1 MVESTPLWCCHM
13 LDSDRQRK
21 SMDRVVCRKDQLMH
35 KHLPPSHP
43 DAELPTRSPPG
54 ERPAPP
60 PPPVPGPDPAPV
72 PEHLPGDI
80 PEPGGEPIEKPTP
93 MHVSSTQVR
102 PHPHRH
108 DDEEGT
114 QDVIEVQQRAGAPR
128 LIGTSEAMDAVRRMI
143 ERVAPI
149 DSAVLI
155 CGESGCGKELV
166 AESLHAHSP
175 RRAGPFVAINCGAI
189 PATLIE
195 AELFGYEKGSFTGA
209 SRTHAGVFERANDG
223 TLLLDEFTEMPLE
236 MQARLLR
243 VLETKRV
250 RRVGAEVEI
259 PVNVRVLA
267 ATNRSPVDAVE
278 AGHLREDIYYR
289 LAVVLIRLPPLRDRG
304 GDILELGEYFLA
316 DLNRR
321 HGLSKQF
328 SAAMR
333 ERLVQYDWP
342 GNVRQ
347 LRNTVERAF
356 VLCDEV
362 LDVDHDFGAAPAR
375 TATNGGTRQSD
386 PLSITLPIGSSL
398 DDIERTFIVATL
410 EHFGGDKRRAASALG
425 CSVKTL
431 YNKLH
436 LYRRQF
442 GHVAAAS

>member
-1 MVESTPLWCCHM
+1 MHQRR
-13 LDSDRQRK
+13 LDD
-21 SMDRVVCRKDQLMH
+21 
-35 KHLPPSHP
+35 
-43 DAELPTRSPPG
+43 ELPTTPPGDKPQRSPPAPG
-54 ERPAPP
+54 PEPAPI
-60 PPPVPGPDPAPV
+60 
-72 PEHLPGDI
+72 PERLPGNDDQ
-80 PEPGGEPIEKPTP
+80 PDKSPTEPPTP
-93 MHVSSTQVR
+93 MHVQDGR
-102 PHPHRH
+102 GFRRDAEDKGNHPV
-108 DDEEGT
+108 T
-114 QDVIEVQQRAGAPR
+114 ATLPIEDR
-128 LIGTSEAMDAVRRMI
+128 LIGRSAAMDAVRRMI
-143 ERVAPI
+143 LRVAST

-166 AESLHAHSP
+166 AESLHAGSV
-175 RRAGPFVAINCGAI
+175 RANGPFVAINCGAI
-189 PATLIE
+189 PPTLIE

-209 SRTHAGVFERANDG
+209 SRTHAGVFERANQG

-250 RRVGAEVEI
+250 RRVGAEMEI

-267 ATNRSPVDAVE
+267 ATNRSPVEAVE

-289 LAVVLIRLPPLRDRG
+289 LAVVLIRLPPLRERG
-304 GDILELGEYFLA
+304 EDILALADFFLA
-316 DLNRR
+316 DLNHR
-321 HGLSKQF
+321 HGEDKRF

-333 ERLVQYDWP
+333 ERLAQYDWP

-347 LRNTVERAF
+347 LRNAVERAF

-375 TATNGGTRQSD
+375 ATGAGGNGMRSSD

-398 DDIERTFIVATL
+398 EEIERTFIVATL

-436 LYRRQF
+436 LYRRQL
-442 GHVAAAS
+442 GHVVAAAG

>member
-1 MVESTPLWCCHM
+1 MTAAQTTEAS
-13 LDSDRQRK
+13 
-21 SMDRVVCRKDQLMH
+21 
-35 KHLPPSHP
+35 
-43 DAELPTRSPPG
+43 
-54 ERPAPP
+54 
-60 PPPVPGPDPAPV
+60 
-72 PEHLPGDI
+72 
-80 PEPGGEPIEKPTP
+80 
-93 MHVSSTQVR
+93 
-102 PHPHRH
+102 
-108 DDEEGT
+108 
-114 QDVIEVQQRAGAPR
+114 
-128 LIGTSEAMDAVRRMI
+128 LIGNSEAMDVVRRLI
-143 ERVAPI
+143 ERVAPM

-166 AESLHAHSP
+166 AESLHARSS

-189 PATLIE
+189 PPTLIE

-209 SRTHAGVFERANDG
+209 SRTHAGVFERANNG

-259 PVNVRVLA
+259 PANVRVLA

-289 LAVVLIRLPPLRDRG
+289 LAVVLVRLPPLRERG
-304 GDILELGEYFLA
+304 EDILALAEYFLA

-321 HGLSKQF
+321 HGHDKRF
-328 SAAMR
+328 SPGMC

-347 LRNTVERAF
+347 LRNAVERAF
-356 VLCDEV
+356 VLCDGV
-362 LDVDHDFGAAPAR
+362 LDVDQEFGAAPAR
-375 TATNGGTRQSD
+375 TPGNGGSGTRSAD
-386 PLSITLPIGSSL
+386 PMSITLPIGSSL
-398 DDIERTFIVATL
+398 DDIERTFIVSTL

-436 LYRRQF
+436 LYRRQL

>member
-1 MVESTPLWCCHM
+1 MHTYTPSPI
-13 LDSDRQRK
+13 DD
-21 SMDRVVCRKDQLMH
+21 
-35 KHLPPSHP
+35 
-43 DAELPTRSPPG
+43 ELPRTPPA
-54 ERPAPP
+54 EKPMRPPPAPG
-60 PPPVPGPDPAPV
+60 PGPEPV
-72 PEHLPGDI
+72 PEKLPGDV
-80 PEPGGEPIEKPTP
+80 PEPGREPTETPAP
-93 MHVSSTQVR
+93 MHVQR
-102 PHPHRH
+102 ADRH

-114 QDVIEVQQRAGAPR
+114 PPVTDARIERR
-128 LIGTSEAMDAVRRMI
+128 LIGDSEAMDAVRRLTV
-143 ERVAPI
+143 RVAPT

-166 AESLHAHSP
+166 AESLHAGSP
-175 RRAGPFVAINCGAI
+175 RAAGPFVAINCGAI
-189 PATLIE
+189 PPTLIE

-209 SRTHAGVFERANDG
+209 SRTHAGVFERANNG

-267 ATNRSPVDAVE
+267 ATNRCPVEAVE

-289 LAVVLIRLPPLRDRG
+289 LAVVLIRLPPLRERG
-304 GDILELGEYFLA
+304 EDILALADYFLA
-316 DLNRR
+316 DLNGR
-321 HGLSKQF
+321 HGHAKRF
-328 SAAMR
+328 SPVMR
-333 ERLVQYDWP
+333 ERLAQYDWP

-347 LRNTVERAF
+347 LRNAVERAF

-375 TATNGGTRQSD
+375 GTGGGGARHAD

-436 LYRRQF
+436 LYRRQL

>member
-1 MVESTPLWCCHM
+1 MHT
-13 LDSDRQRK
+13 
-21 SMDRVVCRKDQLMH
+21 QL
-35 KHLPPSHP
+35 PSRLY
-43 DAELPTRSPPG
+43 DELPETPPA
-54 ERPAPP
+54 EKPSR
-60 PPPVPGPDPAPV
+60 PPPVPGPEPAPV
-72 PEHLPGDI
+72 PEKLPGDL
-80 PEPGGEPIEKPTP
+80 PEPNHSPTDTPPP
-93 MHVSSTQVR
+93 MHVRAAPRVSR
-102 PHPHRH
+102 P
-108 DDEEGT
+108 DDEEGNPPVT
-114 QDVIEVQQRAGAPR
+114 EAQPVERR
-128 LIGTSEAMDAVRRMI
+128 LIGSSQAMDAVRRMI
-143 ERVAPI
+143 VRVAPT

-166 AESLHAHSP
+166 AESLHAGSP
-175 RRAGPFVAINCGAI
+175 RADGPFVAINCGAI
-189 PATLIE
+189 PPTLIE

-209 SRTHAGVFERANDG
+209 SRTHAGVFERANNG

-267 ATNRSPVDAVE
+267 ATNRCPVEAVE

-289 LAVVLIRLPPLRDRG
+289 LAVVLIRLPPLRERG
-304 GDILELGEYFLA
+304 EDIVALADYFLA
-316 DLNRR
+316 DLNGR
-321 HGLSKQF
+321 HGHAKQF

-333 ERLVQYDWP
+333 ERLAQYDWP

-347 LRNTVERAF
+347 LRNAVERAF

-375 TATNGGTRQSD
+375 GTSNGAGGGRHGD

-436 LYRRQF
+436 LYRRQL

>member
-1 MVESTPLWCCHM
+1 
-13 LDSDRQRK
+13 
-21 SMDRVVCRKDQLMH
+21 MH
-35 KHLPPSHP
+35 LQDPWTT
-43 DAELPTRSPPG
+43 DELPQTPPA
-54 ERPAPP
+54 EKPP
-60 PPPVPGPDPAPV
+60 QPPPVRGPEEPPV
-72 PEHLPGDI
+72 PERLPGDA
-80 PEPGGEPIEKPTP
+80 PEPGRSPTEPPVPIHARTGAADNDDEGNANVTDDSLAIEK
-93 MHVSSTQVR
+93 
-102 PHPHRH
+102 
-108 DDEEGT
+108 
-114 QDVIEVQQRAGAPR
+114 R
-128 LIGTSEAMDAVRRMI
+128 LIGDSEAMDAVRRLI
-143 ERVAPI
+143 VRVAPT

-166 AESLHAHSP
+166 AESLHAGSA
-175 RRAGPFVAINCGAI
+175 RADGPFVAINCGAI

-195 AELFGYEKGSFTGA
+195 AELFGFEKGSFTGA
-209 SRTHAGVFERANDG
+209 SRMHAGVFERANNG
-223 TLLLDEFTEMPLE
+223 TLLLDEITEMPLE

-250 RRVGAEVEI
+250 RRVGAEAEI

-267 ATNRSPVDAVE
+267 ATNRCPVEAVE

-289 LAVVLIRLPPLRDRG
+289 LAVVMIRLPPLRERG
-304 GDILELGEYFLA
+304 DDIMILADYFL
-316 DLNRR
+316 DELNQR
-321 HGLSKQF
+321 HDTRKVF

-333 ERLVQYDWP
+333 NRLAQYEWP

-347 LRNTVERAF
+347 LRNGVERAF

-362 LDVDHDFGAAPAR
+362 LDADEDFGSAPAR
-375 TATNGGTRQSD
+375 ASAPGNGSASRHD

-436 LYRRQF
+436 LYRRQL

>member
-1 MVESTPLWCCHM
+1 MT
-13 LDSDRQRK
+13 
-21 SMDRVVCRKDQLMH
+21 
-35 KHLPPSHP
+35 KHLPPSQA
-43 DAELPTRSPPG
+43 DAELPSRSPPG
-54 ERPAPP
+54 ERTTSPP
-60 PPPVPGPDPAPV
+60 PAPGPDPAPV

-80 PEPGGEPIEKPTP
+80 PEPDREPPEKPTP
-93 MHVSSTQVR
+93 MRVSPASGRAQ
-102 PHPHRH
+102 PQRH
-108 DDEEGT
+108 EGDQGT
-114 QDVIEVQQRAGAPR
+114 QDVIELQQGPGAPR
-128 LIGTSEAMDAVRRMI
+128 LIGTSEAMDVVRRMI

-166 AESLHAHSP
+166 AEALHAHSA

-209 SRTHAGVFERANDG
+209 SRTHAGVFERADGG

-243 VLETKRV
+243 VLEAKRV
-250 RRVGAEVEI
+250 RRVGAEDEI
-259 PVNVRVLA
+259 AVDVRVLA
-267 ATNRSPVDAVE
+267 ATNRSPVEAVE

-289 LAVVLIRLPPLRDRG
+289 LAVVLIRLPPLRERG
-304 GDILELGEYFLA
+304 GDILELAEYFLA
-316 DLNRR
+316 GLNGR
-321 HGLSKQF
+321 HGLAKRF
-328 SAAMR
+328 SSAMR
-333 ERLVQYDWP
+333 DRLVQYDWP

-347 LRNTVERAF
+347 LRNAVERAF

-375 TATNGGTRQSD
+375 TAATGGARQTD

>member
-1 MVESTPLWCCHM
+1 MTEAQPL
-13 LDSDRQRK
+13 
-21 SMDRVVCRKDQLMH
+21 
-35 KHLPPSHP
+35 
-43 DAELPTRSPPG
+43 
-54 ERPAPP
+54 ER
-60 PPPVPGPDPAPV
+60 
-72 PEHLPGDI
+72 
-80 PEPGGEPIEKPTP
+80 
-93 MHVSSTQVR
+93 
-102 PHPHRH
+102 
-108 DDEEGT
+108 
-114 QDVIEVQQRAGAPR
+114 R
-128 LIGTSEAMDAVRRMI
+128 LIGNSEAMDAVRRMI
-143 ERVAPI
+143 VRVAPT

-166 AESLHAHSP
+166 AESLHAGSA
-175 RRAGPFVAINCGAI
+175 RADGPFVAINCGAI
-189 PATLIE
+189 PPTLIE

-209 SRTHAGVFERANDG
+209 SRTHAGVFERANNG

-250 RRVGAEVEI
+250 RRVGAEGEI

-267 ATNRSPVDAVE
+267 ATNRCPVEAVE

-289 LAVVLIRLPPLRDRG
+289 LAVVLIRLPPLRERG
-304 GDILELGEYFLA
+304 EDILALADYFLA

-321 HGLSKQF
+321 HGSMQALLTTRCA
-328 SAAMR
+328 SASRSTTGRATCASCATR
-333 ERLVQYDWP
+333 SSGPSCSATKCSTSTTISAQRRRAL
-342 GNVRQ
+342 RQ
-347 LRNTVERAF
+347 RR
-356 VLCDEV
+356 
-362 LDVDHDFGAAPAR
+362 
-375 TATNGGTRQSD
+375 GGGVTTD

-436 LYRRQF
+436 LYRRQL

>member
-1 MVESTPLWCCHM
+1 
-13 LDSDRQRK
+13 
-21 SMDRVVCRKDQLMH
+21 MH
-35 KHLPPSHP
+35 TSLPSRI
-43 DAELPTRSPPG
+43 DDELPGPPPVEQPERPPPIHGPDPEPVPEKLPG
-54 ERPAPP
+54 E
-60 PPPVPGPDPAPV
+60 PPVPGHP
-72 PEHLPGDI
+72 
-80 PEPGGEPIEKPTP
+80 PTETPSP
-93 MHVSSTQVR
+93 MHVQQV
-102 PHPHRH
+102 PATH
-108 DDEEGT
+108 DDEEEGT
-114 QDVIEVQQRAGAPR
+114 PTVTEAQPLERR
-128 LIGTSEAMDAVRRMI
+128 LIGDSEAMDAVRRMI
-143 ERVAPI
+143 VRVAPT

-166 AESLHAHSP
+166 AESLHAGSS
-175 RRAGPFVAINCGAI
+175 RAEGPFVAINCGAI

-195 AELFGYEKGSFTGA
+195 AELFGHEKGSFTGA
-209 SRTHAGVFERANDG
+209 SRTHAGVFERADGG

-250 RRVGAEVEI
+250 RRVGAEGEI

-267 ATNRSPVDAVE
+267 ATNRCPVEAVE

-289 LAVVLIRLPPLRDRG
+289 LAVVLIRLPPLRERG
-304 GDILELGEYFLA
+304 EDILKMAEYFLA

-321 HGLSKQF
+321 QRHQKQF
-328 SAAMR
+328 SPAMR

-347 LRNTVERAF
+347 LRNAVERAF

-375 TATNGGTRQSD
+375 SAANGAGGSARRSD
-386 PLSITLPIGSSL
+386 PSSITLPIGSSL

-410 EHFGGDKRRAASALG
+410 EHFGGDKRRAATALG

-436 LYRRQF
+436 LYRRQL
-442 GHVAAAS
+442 GHMAAAS

>member
-1 MVESTPLWCCHM
+1 MYT
-13 LDSDRQRK
+13 Q
-21 SMDRVVCRKDQLMH
+21 Q
-35 KHLPPSHP
+35 PSP
-43 DAELPTRSPPG
+43 VDDELPGIPPAEQPTRPP
-54 ERPAPP
+54 PAPG
-60 PPPVPGPDPAPV
+60 PGPAPV
-72 PEHLPGDI
+72 PEKLPGDA
-80 PEPGGEPIEKPTP
+80 PEPNRSPTETPPP
-93 MHVSSTQVR
+93 MHVQAAPRVSRT
-102 PHPHRH
+102 
-108 DDEEGT
+108 DDEEGSPPVT
-114 QDVIEVQQRAGAPR
+114 EAQPVERR
-128 LIGTSEAMDAVRRMI
+128 LIGSSQAMDAVRRMI
-143 ERVAPI
+143 VRVAPT

-166 AESLHAHSP
+166 AESLHAGSP
-175 RRAGPFVAINCGAI
+175 RADGPFVAINCGAI
-189 PATLIE
+189 PPTLIE

-209 SRTHAGVFERANDG
+209 SRTHAGVFERATNG

-267 ATNRSPVDAVE
+267 ATNRCPVEAVE

-289 LAVVLIRLPPLRDRG
+289 LAVVLIRLPPLRERG
-304 GDILELGEYFLA
+304 EDILALADYFLA
-316 DLNRR
+316 DLNGR
-321 HGLSKQF
+321 HGQTKHF
-328 SAAMR
+328 SPAMR
-333 ERLVQYDWP
+333 ERLARYDWP

-347 LRNTVERAF
+347 LRNAVERAF

-375 TATNGGTRQSD
+375 GNGNGGGARHGD

-398 DDIERTFIVATL
+398 DDIERAFIVATL

-436 LYRRQF
+436 LYRRQL

>member
-1 MVESTPLWCCHM
+1 VTEAQPVE
-13 LDSDRQRK
+13 R
-21 SMDRVVCRKDQLMH
+21 
-35 KHLPPSHP
+35 
-43 DAELPTRSPPG
+43 
-54 ERPAPP
+54 
-60 PPPVPGPDPAPV
+60 
-72 PEHLPGDI
+72 
-80 PEPGGEPIEKPTP
+80 
-93 MHVSSTQVR
+93 
-102 PHPHRH
+102 
-108 DDEEGT
+108 
-114 QDVIEVQQRAGAPR
+114 R
-128 LIGTSEAMDAVRRMI
+128 LIGNSEAMDAVRRMI
-143 ERVAPI
+143 VRVAPT

-166 AESLHAHSP
+166 AESLHAGSA
-175 RRAGPFVAINCGAI
+175 RSTGPFVAINCGAI

-209 SRTHAGVFERANDG
+209 SRTHAGVFERANNG
-223 TLLLDEFTEMPLE
+223 TLLLDEFTEMPLD

-267 ATNRSPVDAVE
+267 ATNRSPVEAVE

-289 LAVVLIRLPPLRDRG
+289 LAVVLIRLPPLRERSS
-304 GDILELGEYFLA
+304 DILELAEYFLLE
-316 DLNRR
+316 LNRR
-321 HGLSKQF
+321 HGNEKRF
-328 SAAMR
+328 SPAMCA
-333 ERLVQYDWP
+333 RLAQYDWP

-347 LRNTVERAF
+347 LRNAVERAF

-362 LDVDHDFGAAPAR
+362 LDVDTDFGAAPAR
-375 TATNGGTRQSD
+375 SAANGATSGVRHGD

-410 EHFGGDKRRAASALG
+410 DHFNGDKRRAASALG

-436 LYRRQF
+436 LYRRQL

>member
-1 MVESTPLWCCHM
+1 MFTP
-13 LDSDRQRK
+13 
-21 SMDRVVCRKDQLMH
+21 
-35 KHLPPSHP
+35 PPSRL
-43 DAELPTRSPPG
+43 DAELPRTPPADQPG
-54 ERPAPP
+54 QPP
-60 PPPVPGPDPAPV
+60 PPIRGPDPDPI
-72 PEHLPGDI
+72 PEKLPG
-80 PEPGGEPIEKPTP
+80 EPPAPGRAPTEPPQP
-93 MHVSSTQVR
+93 MHV
-102 PHPHRH
+102 
-108 DDEEGT
+108 
-114 QDVIEVQQRAGAPR
+114 QDQGSQTVTAAQPLERR
-128 LIGTSEAMDAVRRMI
+128 LIGDSAAMDAVRRMI
-143 ERVAPI
+143 ARVAPT

-166 AESLHAHSP
+166 AESLHAASP
-175 RRAGPFVAINCGAI
+175 RVDGPFVAINCGAI
-189 PATLIE
+189 PPTLIE

-267 ATNRSPVDAVE
+267 ATNRCPVEAVE

-289 LAVVLIRLPPLRDRG
+289 LAVVLIRLPPLRERG
-304 GDILELGEYFLA
+304 EDILALADYFLA

-321 HGLSKQF
+321 QGHAKQF
-328 SAAMR
+328 SGTMR
-333 ERLVQYDWP
+333 QRLAQYDWP

-347 LRNTVERAF
+347 LRNAVERAF
-356 VLCDEV
+356 VLCDEL

-375 TATNGGTRQSD
+375 ATAGGAAGAARAAD

-436 LYRRQF
+436 LYRRQL

>member
-1 MVESTPLWCCHM
+1 MMHSPHPSR
-13 LDSDRQRK
+13 LDD
-21 SMDRVVCRKDQLMH
+21 
-35 KHLPPSHP
+35 
-43 DAELPTRSPPG
+43 ELPRTPPA
-54 ERPAPP
+54 EKPAR
-60 PPPVPGPDPAPV
+60 PPPVHGPEPDPV
-72 PEHLPGDI
+72 PEKLPGD
-80 PEPGGEPIEKPTP
+80 PTEPGRTPTDKPTP
-93 MHVSSTQVR
+93 MHVQAPPAV
-102 PHPHRH
+102 PHD

-114 QDVIEVQQRAGAPR
+114 LPVIEAQPLERR
-128 LIGTSEAMDAVRRMI
+128 LIGTSAAMDAVRRMLV
-143 ERVAPI
+143 RVAPT

-166 AESLHAHSP
+166 AESLHAGSP
-175 RRAGPFVAINCGAI
+175 RADGPFVAINCGAI
-189 PATLIE
+189 PPTLIE

-209 SRTHAGVFERANDG
+209 VRAHAGVFERANNG

-243 VLETKRV
+243 VLESKRV
-250 RRVGAEVEI
+250 RRVGAEGEI

-267 ATNRSPVDAVE
+267 ATNRNPVEAVE

-289 LAVVLIRLPPLRDRG
+289 LAVVLIRLPPLRERG
-304 GDILELGEYFLA
+304 EDILALAEYFLA

-321 HGLSKQF
+321 QGHAKRF
-328 SAAMR
+328 SDAMR
-333 ERLVQYDWP
+333 ERLAQYDWP

-347 LRNTVERAF
+347 LRNAVERAF

-375 TATNGGTRQSD
+375 TAANGAGNGARHSD

-436 LYRRQF
+436 LYRRQL